1 MKLTIDTERDE
12 LVVVDGDI
20 ERHEKLFS
28 PDGFEILSDLWVK
41 TGWQQRYSYSFSWL
55 GRPIIQLP
63 EDLVRVQE
71 VIWAV
76 KPTVIVETGVAHGG
90 SLIFYAGL
98 LTLLGRGRVIGIDIA
113 LRPENRR
120 AIESHPLAGAVS
132 LIEGSS
138 VDPAVVAA
146 VRAQIGPDDT
156 VLVIL
161 DSDHSYAHVS
171 AELAA
176 YAGMVTPGS
185 YLVATDGIISAFHDL
200 PGGKPG
206 WAGDNATRAA
216 VDFAAAHPAFASVVP
231 PRGFDESRVGRTPTY
246 WPGAWLK
253 RARA

>member
-1 MKLTIDTERDE
+1 MKLSIDTERDE
-12 LVVVDGDI
+12 IVVADGAG
-20 ERHEKLFS
+20 ERRARMFS
-28 PDGFEILSDLWVK
+28 PQGFEILSDLWVK
-41 TGWQQRYSYSFSWL
+41 TGWQQRYSYAFSWL

-71 VIWAV
+71 VIWTV
-76 KPTVIVETGVAHGG
+76 RPTVIVETGVAHGG

-98 LTLLGRGRVIGIDIA
+98 LKLLGRGRVIGVDLA
-113 LRPENRR
+113 LRPENRQ
-120 AIESHPLAGAVS
+120 AIESHPLAEGVS
-132 LIEGSS
+132 LLEGSS
-138 VDPAVVAA
+138 VDPTVVAQ
-146 VRAQIGPDDT
+146 VRAQITGADT

-185 YLVATDGIISAFHDL
+185 YIVATDGIISAFHDL

-216 VDFAAAHPAFASVVP
+216 ADFAAGHPEFALGLP
-231 PRGFDESRVGRTPTY
+231 PRTFDESQVARTPTY
-246 WPGAWLK
+246 WPGAWL
-253 RARA
+253 RRVG